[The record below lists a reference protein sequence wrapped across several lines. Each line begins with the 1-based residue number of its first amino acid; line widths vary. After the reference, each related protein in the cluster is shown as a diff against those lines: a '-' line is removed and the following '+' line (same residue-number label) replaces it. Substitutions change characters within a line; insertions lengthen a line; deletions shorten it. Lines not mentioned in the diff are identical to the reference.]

1 MFYNMKSRLFT
12 ALTALLLA
20 VTVGA
25 ARAQE
30 AGFGKCR
37 GVWAG
42 MKSEAVFT
50 DSVMM
55 YFHRDTVSGTGYGAL
70 RVPSHG
76 IDMLTTFA
84 KDTITFGKTPDY
96 IISMPTDG
104 MLCIGGDTLRKVE
117 SIDVTQP
124 YDMPQAATRLDIG
137 CCLQEWQLGT
147 VVNADGNSVQV
158 MVGTNRNSFMYAVGG
173 GMVYLRAA
181 AMLQCNEGS
190 LFIQNIRMMK
200 NPNTG
205 ERSNI
210 FFYDSHEFLTN
221 LPPIDISKFDPTRC
235 VFAGDGLIYWSLLS
249 HTPDEIKLNGCGETY
264 TFSRPRKDTPELI
277 EWLKYEPYK
286 AKTVNGI

>member
-1 MFYNMKSRLFT
+1 M
-12 ALTALLLA
+12 AALLLA
-20 VTVGA
+20 VAVGA

-30 AGFGKCR
+30 TGFGKYR

-42 MKSEAVFT
+42 IKSEAVFT

-55 YFHRDTVSGTGYGAL
+55 YFHRDTLSDTGYGAL
-70 RVPSHG
+70 RVPSRG

-84 KDTITFGKTPDY
+84 KDTITFSKTPDY
-96 IISMPTDG
+96 RIHATPDDT
-104 MLCIGGDTLRKVE
+104 LCIGNDTLKKVE
-117 SIDVTQP
+117 SIGITQP

-137 CCLQEWQLGT
+137 RCLQEWQLGT
-147 VVNADGNSVQV
+147 VVNTSGNSVQV
-158 MVGTNRNSFMYAVGG
+158 MVGTNRNSFIYNVGG

-221 LPPIDISKFDPTRC
+221 LPAIDISKFDPTRC
-235 VFAGDGLIYWSLLS
+235 VFAGDGFIYWSYLS

-264 TFSRPRKDTPELI
+264 TFSRPRKDTPGLI
-277 EWLKYEPYK
+277 EWLKYEPYR

>member
-1 MFYNMKSRLFT
+1 MRSRLFT
-12 ALTALLLA
+12 ALAALLLA
-20 VTVGA
+20 ATVGA

-30 AGFGKCR
+30 TDFGKYR

-55 YFHRDTVSGTGYGAL
+55 YFYNDTVSDTGYGAL
-70 RVPSHG
+70 RVPSRG

-84 KDTITFGKTPDY
+84 KDTILFGKTPDY
-96 IISMPTDG
+96 RIHATPDG
-104 MLCIGGDTLRKVE
+104 ALCIGNDTLKKVE
-117 SIDVTQP
+117 SIDITQP
-124 YDMPQAATRLDIG
+124 YDMPQAASRQDIG
-137 CCLQEWQLGT
+137 RCLQEWQLGT
-147 VVNADGNSVQV
+147 VIETSGKDVLV
-158 MVGTNRNSFMYAVGG
+158 MVGTNRNSFMYNIGG

-221 LPPIDISKFDPTRC
+221 LPAIDISKFDPTRC
-235 VFAGDGLIYWSLLS
+235 VFAGDMFIYWSYLS

-264 TFSRPRKDTPELI
+264 TFQRPRKDTPELI
-277 EWLKYEPYK
+277 EWIKYKPYK
-286 AKTVNGI
+286 ARTVNGI

>member
-1 MFYNMKSRLFT
+1 MRSKLFT
-12 ALTALLLA
+12 ALAALLLA
-20 VTVGA
+20 ATVGA

-30 AGFGKCR
+30 TDFGKYR

-55 YFHRDTVSGTGYGAL
+55 YFHRDTLSGTGYGAL
-70 RVPSHG
+70 RVPSRG

-84 KDTITFGKTPDY
+84 KDTILFGKTPDY
-96 IISMPTDG
+96 RIHATPDG
-104 MLCIGGDTLRKVE
+104 ALCIGGDTLKKVE
-117 SIDVTQP
+117 SIDITQP
-124 YDMPQAATRLDIG
+124 YDMPQAASRQDIG
-137 CCLQEWQLGT
+137 RCLQEWQLGT
-147 VVNADGNSVQV
+147 VIETSGKDVLV
-158 MVGTNRNSFMYAVGG
+158 MVGTNRNSFMYNIGG

-221 LPPIDISKFDPTRC
+221 LPAIDISKFDPTRC
-235 VFAGDGLIYWSLLS
+235 VFAGDMFIYWSYLS

-264 TFSRPRKDTPELI
+264 TFQRPRKDTPELI
-277 EWLKYEPYK
+277 EWIKYKPYK
-286 AKTVNGI
+286 ARTVNGI

>member
-1 MFYNMKSRLFT
+1 MRSRLFT
-12 ALTALLLA
+12 ALAALLLA
-20 VTVGA
+20 ATVGA

-30 AGFGKCR
+30 TDFGKYR

-42 MKSEAVFT
+42 MESEAVFT

-55 YFHRDTVSGTGYGAL
+55 YFHRDTLSGTGYGAL
-70 RVPSHG
+70 RVPSRG

-84 KDTITFGKTPDY
+84 KDTILFGKTPDY
-96 IISMPTDG
+96 RIHATPDG
-104 MLCIGGDTLRKVE
+104 ALCIGNDTLKKVE
-117 SIDVTQP
+117 SIDITQP
-124 YDMPQAATRLDIG
+124 YDMPQAASRQDIG
-137 CCLQEWQLGT
+137 RCLQEWQLGT
-147 VVNADGNSVQV
+147 VIETSGKDVLV
-158 MVGTNRNSFMYAVGG
+158 MVGTNRNSFMYNIGG

-221 LPPIDISKFDPTRC
+221 LPAIDISKFDPTRC
-235 VFAGDGLIYWSLLS
+235 VFAGDMFIYWSYLS

-264 TFSRPRKDTPELI
+264 TFQRPRKDTPELI
-277 EWLKYEPYK
+277 EWIKYKPYK
-286 AKTVNGI
+286 ARTVNGI

>member
-1 MFYNMKSRLFT
+1 MRSRLFT
-12 ALTALLLA
+12 ALAALLLA
-20 VTVGA
+20 ATVGA

-30 AGFGKCR
+30 TDFGKYR

-55 YFHRDTVSGTGYGAL
+55 YFHRDTLSDTGYGAL
-70 RVPSHG
+70 RVPSRG

-84 KDTITFGKTPDY
+84 KDTILFGKTPDY
-96 IISMPTDG
+96 RIHATPDG
-104 MLCIGGDTLRKVE
+104 ALCIGGDTLKKVE
-117 SIDVTQP
+117 SIDITQP
-124 YDMPQAATRLDIG
+124 YDMPQAASRQDIG
-137 CCLQEWQLGT
+137 RCLQEWQLGT
-147 VVNADGNSVQV
+147 VIETSGKDVLV
-158 MVGTNRNSFMYAVGG
+158 MVGTNRNSFMYNVGG

-221 LPPIDISKFDPTRC
+221 LPAIDISKFDPTRC
-235 VFAGDGLIYWSLLS
+235 VFAGDMFIYWSYLS

-264 TFSRPRKDTPELI
+264 TFSRPRKDEPGLI
-277 EWLKYEPYK
+277 EWIKYKPYK
-286 AKTVNGI
+286 ARTVNGI

>member
-1 MFYNMKSRLFT
+1 MRSRLFT
-12 ALTALLLA
+12 ALAALLLA
-20 VTVGA
+20 ATVGA

-30 AGFGKCR
+30 TDFGKYR

-55 YFHRDTVSGTGYGAL
+55 YFHRDTLSGTGYGAL
-70 RVPSHG
+70 RVPSRG

-84 KDTITFGKTPDY
+84 KDTILFGKTPDY
-96 IISMPTDG
+96 RIHATPDG
-104 MLCIGGDTLRKVE
+104 ALCIGGDTLKKVE
-117 SIDVTQP
+117 SIDITQP
-124 YDMPQAATRLDIG
+124 YDMPQATTKLDIG
-137 CCLQEWQLGT
+137 RCLQEWQLGT
-147 VVNADGNSVQV
+147 VVNTDGNSVQV
-158 MVGTNRNSFMYAVGG
+158 MVGTNRNSFMYNIGG

-221 LPPIDISKFDPTRC
+221 LPAIDISKFDPTRC
-235 VFAGDGLIYWSLLS
+235 VFAGDMFIYWSYLS

-264 TFSRPRKDTPELI
+264 TFQRPRKDTPELI

-286 AKTVNGI
+286 ARTVNGI

>member
-1 MFYNMKSRLFT
+1 MRSRLFT
-12 ALTALLLA
+12 ALAALLLA
-20 VTVGA
+20 ATVGA

-30 AGFGKCR
+30 TDFGKYR

-55 YFHRDTVSGTGYGAL
+55 YFHRDTLSGTGYGAL
-70 RVPSHG
+70 RVPSRG

-84 KDTITFGKTPDY
+84 KDTILFGKTPDY
-96 IISMPTDG
+96 RIHATPDG
-104 MLCIGGDTLRKVE
+104 ALCIGNDTLKKVE
-117 SIDVTQP
+117 SIDITQP
-124 YDMPQAATRLDIG
+124 YDMPQAATKLDIG
-137 CCLQEWQLGT
+137 RCLQEWQLGT
-147 VVNADGNSVQV
+147 VIEMSGKDVQV
-158 MVGTNRNSFMYAVGG
+158 MVGTNRNSFMYNVGG

-221 LPPIDISKFDPTRC
+221 LPAIDISKFDPTRC
-235 VFAGDGLIYWSLLS
+235 VFAGDMFIYWSYLS

-264 TFSRPRKDTPELI
+264 TFSRPRKDEPGLI
-277 EWLKYEPYK
+277 EWLKYEPYR

>member
-1 MFYNMKSRLFT
+1 MRSKLFT

-20 VTVGA
+20 ATVGA

-30 AGFGKCR
+30 TDFGKYR

-55 YFHRDTVSGTGYGAL
+55 YFHRDTLSGTGYGAL
-70 RVPSHG
+70 RVPSRG

-84 KDTITFGKTPDY
+84 KDTILFGKTPDY
-96 IISMPTDG
+96 RIHATPDG
-104 MLCIGGDTLRKVE
+104 ALCIGGDTLKKVE
-117 SIDVTQP
+117 SIDITQP
-124 YDMPQAATRLDIG
+124 YDMPQAASRQDIG
-137 CCLQEWQLGT
+137 RCLQEWQLGT
-147 VVNADGNSVQV
+147 VIETSGKDVLV
-158 MVGTNRNSFMYAVGG
+158 MVGTNRNSFMYNIGG

-221 LPPIDISKFDPTRC
+221 LPAIDISKFDPTRC
-235 VFAGDGLIYWSLLS
+235 VFAGDMFIYWSYLS

-264 TFSRPRKDTPELI
+264 TFQRPRKDTPELI
-277 EWLKYEPYK
+277 EWIKYKPYK
-286 AKTVNGI
+286 ARTVNGI

>member
-1 MFYNMKSRLFT
+1 MRSRLFT
-12 ALTALLLA
+12 ALAALLLA
-20 VTVGA
+20 ATVGA

-30 AGFGKCR
+30 TDFGKYR

-55 YFHRDTVSGTGYGAL
+55 YFHRDTLSGTGYGAL
-70 RVPSHG
+70 RVPSRG

-84 KDTITFGKTPDY
+84 KDTILFGKTPDY
-96 IISMPTDG
+96 RIHATPDG
-104 MLCIGGDTLRKVE
+104 ALCIGGDTLKKVE
-117 SIDVTQP
+117 SIDITQP
-124 YDMPQAATRLDIG
+124 YDMPQAASRQDIG
-137 CCLQEWQLGT
+137 RCLQEWQLGT
-147 VVNADGNSVQV
+147 VIETSGKDVMV
-158 MVGTNRNSFMYAVGG
+158 MVGTNRNSFMYNIGG

-221 LPPIDISKFDPTRC
+221 LPAIDISKFDPTRC
-235 VFAGDGLIYWSLLS
+235 VFAGDMFIYWSYLS

-264 TFSRPRKDTPELI
+264 TFSRPRKDEPGLI

-286 AKTVNGI
+286 ARTVNGI

>member
-1 MFYNMKSRLFT
+1 MRSRLFT
-12 ALTALLLA
+12 ALAALLLA
-20 VTVGA
+20 ATVGA

-30 AGFGKCR
+30 TDFGKYR

-55 YFHRDTVSGTGYGAL
+55 YFHRDTLSGTGYGAL
-70 RVPSHG
+70 RVPSRG

-84 KDTITFGKTPDY
+84 KDTILFGKTPDY
-96 IISMPTDG
+96 RIHATPDG
-104 MLCIGGDTLRKVE
+104 ALCIGNDTLKKVE
-117 SIDVTQP
+117 SIDITQP
-124 YDMPQAATRLDIG
+124 YDMPQAATKLDIG
-137 CCLQEWQLGT
+137 RCLQEWQLGT
-147 VVNADGNSVQV
+147 VIETSGKDVLV
-158 MVGTNRNSFMYAVGG
+158 MVGTNRNSFMYNIGG

-221 LPPIDISKFDPTRC
+221 LPAIDIPKFDPTRC
-235 VFAGDGLIYWSLLS
+235 VFAGDMFIYWSYLS

-264 TFSRPRKDTPELI
+264 TFQRPRKDTPELI

-286 AKTVNGI
+286 ARTVNGI

>member
-1 MFYNMKSRLFT
+1 M
-12 ALTALLLA
+12 AALLLA
-20 VTVGA
+20 ATVGA

-30 AGFGKCR
+30 TDFGKYR

-55 YFHRDTVSGTGYGAL
+55 YFHRDTLSGTGYGAL
-70 RVPSHG
+70 RVPSRG

-84 KDTITFGKTPDY
+84 KDTILFGKTPDY
-96 IISMPTDG
+96 RIHATPDG
-104 MLCIGGDTLRKVE
+104 ALCIGNDTLKKVE
-117 SIDVTQP
+117 SIDITQP
-124 YDMPQAATRLDIG
+124 YDMPQAASRQDIG
-137 CCLQEWQLGT
+137 RCLQEWQLGT
-147 VVNADGNSVQV
+147 VIETSGKDVLV
-158 MVGTNRNSFMYAVGG
+158 MVGTNRNSFMYNIGG

-221 LPPIDISKFDPTRC
+221 LPAIDISKFDPTRC
-235 VFAGDGLIYWSLLS
+235 VFAGDMFIYWSYLS

-264 TFSRPRKDTPELI
+264 TFQRPRKDTPELI
-277 EWLKYEPYK
+277 EWIKYKPYK
-286 AKTVNGI
+286 ARTVNGI

>member
-1 MFYNMKSRLFT
+1 MRSRLFT
-12 ALTALLLA
+12 ALAALLLA
-20 VTVGA
+20 ATVGA

-30 AGFGKCR
+30 TDFGKYR

-55 YFHRDTVSGTGYGAL
+55 YFYNDTLSGTGYGAL
-70 RVPSHG
+70 RVPSRG

-84 KDTITFGKTPDY
+84 KDTILFGKTPDY
-96 IISMPTDG
+96 RIHATPDG
-104 MLCIGGDTLRKVE
+104 ALCIGNDTLKKVE
-117 SIDVTQP
+117 SIDITQP
-124 YDMPQAATRLDIG
+124 YDMPQAATKLDIG
-137 CCLQEWQLGT
+137 RCLQEWQLGT
-147 VVNADGNSVQV
+147 VIETSGKDVLV
-158 MVGTNRNSFMYAVGG
+158 MVGTNRNSFMYNVGG

-221 LPPIDISKFDPTRC
+221 LPAIDISKFDPTRC
-235 VFAGDGLIYWSLLS
+235 VFAGDMFIYWSYLS

-264 TFSRPRKDTPELI
+264 TFQRPRKDEPGLI

-286 AKTVNGI
+286 ARTVNGI

>member
-1 MFYNMKSRLFT
+1 MRSRLFT
-12 ALTALLLA
+12 ALAALLLA
-20 VTVGA
+20 ATVGA

-30 AGFGKCR
+30 TDFGKYR

-55 YFHRDTVSGTGYGAL
+55 YFYNDTVSDTGYGAL
-70 RVPSHG
+70 RVPSRG

-84 KDTITFGKTPDY
+84 KDTILFGKTPDY
-96 IISMPTDG
+96 RIHATPDG
-104 MLCIGGDTLRKVE
+104 ALCIGNDTLKKVE
-117 SIDVTQP
+117 SIDITQP
-124 YDMPQAATRLDIG
+124 YDMPQAATKLDIG
-137 CCLQEWQLGT
+137 RCLQEWQLGT
-147 VVNADGNSVQV
+147 VIETSGKDVLV
-158 MVGTNRNSFMYAVGG
+158 MVGTNRNSFMYNVGG

-221 LPPIDISKFDPTRC
+221 LPAIDISKFDPTRC
-235 VFAGDGLIYWSLLS
+235 VFAGDMFIYWSYLS

-264 TFSRPRKDTPELI
+264 TFQRPRKDEPGLI

-286 AKTVNGI
+286 ARTVNGI

>member
-1 MFYNMKSRLFT
+1 MRSRLFT
-12 ALTALLLA
+12 TLAALLLA
-20 VTVGA
+20 ATVGA

-30 AGFGKCR
+30 TDFGKYR

-55 YFHRDTVSGTGYGAL
+55 YFHRDTLSGTGYGAL
-70 RVPSHG
+70 RVPSRG

-84 KDTITFGKTPDY
+84 KDTILFGKTPDY
-96 IISMPTDG
+96 RIHATPDG
-104 MLCIGGDTLRKVE
+104 ALCIGNDTLKKVE
-117 SIDVTQP
+117 SIDITQP
-124 YDMPQAATRLDIG
+124 YDMPQAATKLDIG
-137 CCLQEWQLGT
+137 RCLQEWQLGT
-147 VVNADGNSVQV
+147 VIETSGKDVLV
-158 MVGTNRNSFMYAVGG
+158 MVGTNRNSFMYNIGG

-221 LPPIDISKFDPTRC
+221 LPAIDISKFDPTRC
-235 VFAGDGLIYWSLLS
+235 VFAGDMFIYWSYLS

-264 TFSRPRKDTPELI
+264 TFQRPRKDTPELI

-286 AKTVNGI
+286 ARTVNGI

>member
-1 MFYNMKSRLFT
+1 MRSRLFT
-12 ALTALLLA
+12 ALAALLLA
-20 VTVGA
+20 ATVGA

-30 AGFGKCR
+30 TDFGKYR

-55 YFHRDTVSGTGYGAL
+55 YFHRDTLSGTGYGAL
-70 RVPSHG
+70 RVPSRG

-84 KDTITFGKTPDY
+84 KDTILFGKTPDY
-96 IISMPTDG
+96 RIHATPDG
-104 MLCIGGDTLRKVE
+104 ALCIGGDTLKKVE
-117 SIDVTQP
+117 SIDITQP
-124 YDMPQAATRLDIG
+124 YDMPQAASRQDIG
-137 CCLQEWQLGT
+137 RCLQEWQLGT
-147 VVNADGNSVQV
+147 VIETSGKDVLV
-158 MVGTNRNSFMYAVGG
+158 MVGTNRNSFMYNIGG

-221 LPPIDISKFDPTRC
+221 LPAIDISKFDPTRC
-235 VFAGDGLIYWSLLS
+235 VFAGDMFIYWSYLS

-264 TFSRPRKDTPELI
+264 TFSRPRKDEPGLI

-286 AKTVNGI
+286 ARTVNGI

>member
-1 MFYNMKSRLFT
+1 MKSKLFT
-12 ALTALLLA
+12 ALAALLLA
-20 VTVGA
+20 ATVGA

-30 AGFGKCR
+30 TDFGKYR

-55 YFHRDTVSGTGYGAL
+55 YFHRDTLSGTGYGAL
-70 RVPSHG
+70 RVPSRG

-84 KDTITFGKTPDY
+84 KDTILFGKTPDY
-96 IISMPTDG
+96 RIHATPDG
-104 MLCIGGDTLRKVE
+104 ALCIGNDTLKKVE
-117 SIDVTQP
+117 SIDITQP
-124 YDMPQAATRLDIG
+124 YDMPQAATKLDIG
-137 CCLQEWQLGT
+137 RCLQEWQLGT
-147 VVNADGNSVQV
+147 VIETSGKDVLV
-158 MVGTNRNSFMYAVGG
+158 MVGTNRNSFMYNIGG

-221 LPPIDISKFDPTRC
+221 LPAIDISKFDPTRC
-235 VFAGDGLIYWSLLS
+235 VFAGDMFIYWSYLS

-264 TFSRPRKDTPELI
+264 TFQRPRKDTPELI
-277 EWLKYEPYK
+277 EWIKYKPYK
-286 AKTVNGI
+286 ARTVNGI

>member
-1 MFYNMKSRLFT
+1 MKSKLFT
-12 ALTALLLA
+12 ALAALMLSA
-20 VTVGA
+20 TIGT

-30 AGFGKCR
+30 TDFGKYR

-55 YFHRDTVSGTGYGAL
+55 YFHRDTLSGTGYGAL
-70 RVPSHG
+70 RVPSRG

-84 KDTITFGKTPDY
+84 KDTILFGKTPDY
-96 IISMPTDG
+96 RIHATPDG
-104 MLCIGGDTLRKVE
+104 ALCIGNDTLKKVE
-117 SIDVTQP
+117 SIDITQP
-124 YDMPQAATRLDIG
+124 YDMPQAATKLDIG
-137 CCLQEWQLGT
+137 RCLQEWQLGT
-147 VVNADGNSVQV
+147 VIETSGKDVLV
-158 MVGTNRNSFMYAVGG
+158 MVGTNRNSFMYNVGG

-221 LPPIDISKFDPTRC
+221 LPAIDISKFDPTRC
-235 VFAGDGLIYWSLLS
+235 VFAGDMFIYWSYLS

-264 TFSRPRKDTPELI
+264 TFSRPRKDEPGLI

-286 AKTVNGI
+286 ARTVNGI

>member
-1 MFYNMKSRLFT
+1 M
-12 ALTALLLA
+12 AALLLA
-20 VTVGA
+20 ATVGA

-30 AGFGKCR
+30 TDFGKYR

-55 YFHRDTVSGTGYGAL
+55 YFHRDTLSGTGYGAL
-70 RVPSHG
+70 RVPSRG

-84 KDTITFGKTPDY
+84 KDTILFGKTPDY
-96 IISMPTDG
+96 RIHATPDG
-104 MLCIGGDTLRKVE
+104 ALCIGNDTLKKVE
-117 SIDVTQP
+117 SIDITQP
-124 YDMPQAATRLDIG
+124 YDMPQAATKLDIG
-137 CCLQEWQLGT
+137 RCLQEWQLGT
-147 VVNADGNSVQV
+147 VIETSGKDVLV
-158 MVGTNRNSFMYAVGG
+158 MVGTNRNSFMYNVGG

-221 LPPIDISKFDPTRC
+221 LPAIDISKFDPTRC
-235 VFAGDGLIYWSLLS
+235 VFAGDMFIYWSYLS

-264 TFSRPRKDTPELI
+264 TFQRPRKDTPELI
-277 EWLKYEPYK
+277 EWIKYKPYK
-286 AKTVNGI
+286 ARTVNGI

>member
-1 MFYNMKSRLFT
+1 MRSRLFT
-12 ALTALLLA
+12 ALAALLLA
-20 VTVGA
+20 ATVGA

-30 AGFGKCR
+30 TDFGKYR

-55 YFHRDTVSGTGYGAL
+55 YFHRDTLSDTGYGAL
-70 RVPSHG
+70 RVPSRG

-84 KDTITFGKTPDY
+84 KDTILFGKTPDY
-96 IISMPTDG
+96 RIHATPDG
-104 MLCIGGDTLRKVE
+104 ALCIGGDTLKKVE
-117 SIDVTQP
+117 SIDITQP
-124 YDMPQAATRLDIG
+124 YDMPQAATKLDIG
-137 CCLQEWQLGT
+137 RCLQEWQLGT
-147 VVNADGNSVQV
+147 VIETSGKDVLV
-158 MVGTNRNSFMYAVGG
+158 MVGTNRNSFMYNIGG

-221 LPPIDISKFDPTRC
+221 LPAIDISKFDPTRC
-235 VFAGDGLIYWSLLS
+235 VFAGDMFIYWSYLS

-264 TFSRPRKDTPELI
+264 TFQRPRKDEPGLI

-286 AKTVNGI
+286 ARTVNGI

>member
-1 MFYNMKSRLFT
+1 MRSRLFT

-20 VTVGA
+20 ATVGA

-30 AGFGKCR
+30 TDFGKYR

-55 YFHRDTVSGTGYGAL
+55 YFHRDTLSGTGYGAL
-70 RVPSHG
+70 RVPSRG

-84 KDTITFGKTPDY
+84 KDTILFGKTPDY
-96 IISMPTDG
+96 RIHATPDG
-104 MLCIGGDTLRKVE
+104 ALCIGNDTLKKVE
-117 SIDVTQP
+117 SIDITQP
-124 YDMPQAATRLDIG
+124 YDMPQAATKLDIG
-137 CCLQEWQLGT
+137 RCLQEWQLGT
-147 VVNADGNSVQV
+147 VIETSGKDVLV
-158 MVGTNRNSFMYAVGG
+158 MVGTNRNSFMYNIGG

-221 LPPIDISKFDPTRC
+221 LPAIDISKFDPTRC
-235 VFAGDGLIYWSLLS
+235 VFAGDMFIYWSYLS

-264 TFSRPRKDTPELI
+264 TFQRPRKDTPELI
-277 EWLKYEPYK
+277 EWIKYKPYK
-286 AKTVNGI
+286 ARTVNGI

>member
-1 MFYNMKSRLFT
+1 MRSKLFT

-20 VTVGA
+20 ATVGA

-30 AGFGKCR
+30 TDFGKYR

-55 YFHRDTVSGTGYGAL
+55 YFHRDTLSDTGYGAL
-70 RVPSHG
+70 RVPSRG

-84 KDTITFGKTPDY
+84 KDTILFGKTPDY
-96 IISMPTDG
+96 RIHATPDG
-104 MLCIGGDTLRKVE
+104 ALCIGNDTLKKVE
-117 SIDVTQP
+117 SIDITQP
-124 YDMPQAATRLDIG
+124 YDMPQAATKLDIG
-137 CCLQEWQLGT
+137 RCLQEWQLGT
-147 VVNADGNSVQV
+147 VIETSGKDVLV
-158 MVGTNRNSFMYAVGG
+158 MVGTNRNSFMYNVGG

-221 LPPIDISKFDPTRC
+221 LPAIDISKFDPTRC
-235 VFAGDGLIYWSLLS
+235 VFAGDMFIYWSYLS

-264 TFSRPRKDTPELI
+264 TFQRPRKDTPELI
-277 EWLKYEPYK
+277 EWIKYKPYK
-286 AKTVNGI
+286 ARTVNGI

>member
-1 MFYNMKSRLFT
+1 MRSRLFT
-12 ALTALLLA
+12 ALAALLLA
-20 VTVGA
+20 ATVGA

-30 AGFGKCR
+30 TDFGKYR

-42 MKSEAVFT
+42 MKSESVFT

-55 YFHRDTVSGTGYGAL
+55 YFHRDTLSGTGYGAL
-70 RVPSHG
+70 RVLSRG

-84 KDTITFGKTPDY
+84 KDTILFGKTPDY
-96 IISMPTDG
+96 RIHATPDG
-104 MLCIGGDTLRKVE
+104 ALCIGNDTLKKVE
-117 SIDVTQP
+117 SIDITQP
-124 YDMPQAATRLDIG
+124 YDMPQAATKLDIG
-137 CCLQEWQLGT
+137 RCLQEWQLGT
-147 VVNADGNSVQV
+147 VIETSGKDVLV
-158 MVGTNRNSFMYAVGG
+158 MVGTNRNSFMYNVGG

-221 LPPIDISKFDPTRC
+221 LPAIDTSKFDPTRC
-235 VFAGDGLIYWSLLS
+235 VFAGDMFIYWSYLS
-249 HTPDEIKLNGCGETY
+249 HTPDEIKPNGCGETY
-264 TFSRPRKDTPELI
+264 TFSRPRKDEPGLI

-286 AKTVNGI
+286 ARTVNGI

>member
-1 MFYNMKSRLFT
+1 MRSKLFT

-20 VTVGA
+20 ATVGA

-30 AGFGKCR
+30 TDFGKYR

-55 YFHRDTVSGTGYGAL
+55 YFHRDTLSGTGYGAL
-70 RVPSHG
+70 RVPSRG

-84 KDTITFGKTPDY
+84 KDTILFGKTPDY
-96 IISMPTDG
+96 RIHATPDG
-104 MLCIGGDTLRKVE
+104 ALCIGNDTLKKVE
-117 SIDVTQP
+117 SIDITQP
-124 YDMPQAATRLDIG
+124 YDMPQAASRQDIG
-137 CCLQEWQLGT
+137 RCLQEWQLGT
-147 VVNADGNSVQV
+147 VIETSGKDVLV
-158 MVGTNRNSFMYAVGG
+158 MVGTNRNSFMYNIGG

-221 LPPIDISKFDPTRC
+221 LPAIDISKFDPTRC
-235 VFAGDGLIYWSLLS
+235 VFAGDMFIYWSYLS

-264 TFSRPRKDTPELI
+264 TFQRPRKDTPELI
-277 EWLKYEPYK
+277 EWIKYKPYK
-286 AKTVNGI
+286 ARTVNGI

>member
-1 MFYNMKSRLFT
+1 MKRAFFT
-12 ALTALLLA
+12 ALTVLLLA
-20 VTVGA
+20 VTTGA

-84 KDTITFGKTPDY
+84 KDTITFGKTPGY
-96 IISMPTDG
+96 IINRPSDG

-235 VFAGDGLIYWSLLS
+235 VFAGDMFIYWSLLS

>member
-1 MFYNMKSRLFT
+1 MRSKLFT

-20 VTVGA
+20 ATVGA

-30 AGFGKCR
+30 TDFGKYR

-55 YFHRDTVSGTGYGAL
+55 YFHRDTLSGTGYGAL
-70 RVPSHG
+70 RVPSRG

-84 KDTITFGKTPDY
+84 KDTILFGKTPDY
-96 IISMPTDG
+96 RIHATPDG
-104 MLCIGGDTLRKVE
+104 ALCIGNDTLKKVE
-117 SIDVTQP
+117 SIDITQP
-124 YDMPQAATRLDIG
+124 YDMPQAATKLDIG
-137 CCLQEWQLGT
+137 RCLQEWQLGT
-147 VVNADGNSVQV
+147 VIETSGKDVLV
-158 MVGTNRNSFMYAVGG
+158 MVGTNRNSFMYNVGG

-221 LPPIDISKFDPTRC
+221 LPAIDISKFDPTRC
-235 VFAGDGLIYWSLLS
+235 VFAGDMFIYWSYLS

-264 TFSRPRKDTPELI
+264 TFQRPRKDTPELI
-277 EWLKYEPYK
+277 EWIKYKPYK
-286 AKTVNGI
+286 ARTVNGI

>member
-1 MFYNMKSRLFT
+1 MRSRLFT
-12 ALTALLLA
+12 ALAALLLA
-20 VTVGA
+20 ATVGA

-30 AGFGKCR
+30 TDFGKYR

-55 YFHRDTVSGTGYGAL
+55 YFHRDTLSGTGYGAL
-70 RVPSHG
+70 RVPSRG

-84 KDTITFGKTPDY
+84 KDTILFGKTPDY
-96 IISMPTDG
+96 RIHATPDG
-104 MLCIGGDTLRKVE
+104 ALCIGGDTLKKVE
-117 SIDVTQP
+117 SIDITQP
-124 YDMPQAATRLDIG
+124 YDMPQAASRQDIG
-137 CCLQEWQLGT
+137 RCLQEWQLGT
-147 VVNADGNSVQV
+147 VIETSGKDVLV
-158 MVGTNRNSFMYAVGG
+158 MVGTNRNSFMYNIGG

-221 LPPIDISKFDPTRC
+221 LPAIDISKFDPTRC
-235 VFAGDGLIYWSLLS
+235 VFAGDMFIYWSYLS

-277 EWLKYEPYK
+277 EWIKYKPYK
-286 AKTVNGI
+286 ARTVNGI

>member
-1 MFYNMKSRLFT
+1 MRSRLFT
-12 ALTALLLA
+12 ALAALLLA
-20 VTVGA
+20 ATVGA

-30 AGFGKCR
+30 TDFGKYR

-55 YFHRDTVSGTGYGAL
+55 YFHRDTLSGTGYGAL
-70 RVPSHG
+70 RVPSRG

-84 KDTITFGKTPDY
+84 KDTILFGKTPDY
-96 IISMPTDG
+96 RIHATPDG
-104 MLCIGGDTLRKVE
+104 ALCIGNDTLKKVE
-117 SIDVTQP
+117 SIDITQP
-124 YDMPQAATRLDIG
+124 YDMPQATTKLDIG
-137 CCLQEWQLGT
+137 RCLQEWQLGT
-147 VVNADGNSVQV
+147 VVNTDGNSVQV
-158 MVGTNRNSFMYAVGG
+158 MVGTNRNSFMYNIGG

-221 LPPIDISKFDPTRC
+221 LPAIDISKFDPTRC
-235 VFAGDGLIYWSLLS
+235 VFAGDMFIYWSLLS

-264 TFSRPRKDTPELI
+264 TFSRPRKDTLELI
-277 EWLKYEPYK
+277 EWLKYEPYE
-286 AKTVNGI
+286 ARTVNGI

>member
-1 MFYNMKSRLFT
+1 MRSRLFT
-12 ALTALLLA
+12 ALAALLLA
-20 VTVGA
+20 ATVGA

-30 AGFGKCR
+30 TDFGKYR

-55 YFHRDTVSGTGYGAL
+55 YFHRDTLSGTGYGAL
-70 RVPSHG
+70 RVPSRG

-84 KDTITFGKTPDY
+84 KDTILFGKTPDY
-96 IISMPTDG
+96 RIHATPDG
-104 MLCIGGDTLRKVE
+104 ALCIGNDTLKKVE
-117 SIDVTQP
+117 SIDITQP
-124 YDMPQAATRLDIG
+124 YDMPQAASRQDIG
-137 CCLQEWQLGT
+137 RCLQEWQLGT
-147 VVNADGNSVQV
+147 VIETSGKDVLV
-158 MVGTNRNSFMYAVGG
+158 MVGTNRNSFMYNIGG

-221 LPPIDISKFDPTRC
+221 LPAIDISKFDPTRC
-235 VFAGDGLIYWSLLS
+235 VFAGDMFIYWSYLS

-264 TFSRPRKDTPELI
+264 TFQRPRKDTPELI
-277 EWLKYEPYK
+277 EWIKYKPYK
-286 AKTVNGI
+286 ARTVNGI

>member
-1 MFYNMKSRLFT
+1 MRSKLFT

-20 VTVGA
+20 ATVGA

-30 AGFGKCR
+30 TDFGKYR

-55 YFHRDTVSGTGYGAL
+55 YFHRDTLSDTGYGAL
-70 RVPSHG
+70 RVPSRG

-84 KDTITFGKTPDY
+84 KDTILFGKTPDY
-96 IISMPTDG
+96 RIHATPDG
-104 MLCIGGDTLRKVE
+104 ALCIGDDTLKKVE
-117 SIDVTQP
+117 SIDITQP
-124 YDMPQAATRLDIG
+124 YDMPQAATKLDIG
-137 CCLQEWQLGT
+137 RCLQEWQLGT
-147 VVNADGNSVQV
+147 VVNTDGNSVQV
-158 MVGTNRNSFMYAVGG
+158 MVGTNRNSFMYNVGG

-221 LPPIDISKFDPTRC
+221 LPAIDISKFDPTRC
-235 VFAGDGLIYWSLLS
+235 VFAGDMFIYWSYLS

-264 TFSRPRKDTPELI
+264 TFQRPRKDTPELI
-277 EWLKYEPYK
+277 EWIKYKPYK
-286 AKTVNGI
+286 ARTVNGI

>member
-1 MFYNMKSRLFT
+1 MRSRLFT
-12 ALTALLLA
+12 ALAALLLA
-20 VTVGA
+20 ATVGA

-30 AGFGKCR
+30 TDFGKYR

-55 YFHRDTVSGTGYGAL
+55 YFHRDTLSGTGYGAL
-70 RVPSHG
+70 RVPSRG

-84 KDTITFGKTPDY
+84 KDTILFGKTPDY
-96 IISMPTDG
+96 RIHATPDG
-104 MLCIGGDTLRKVE
+104 ALCIGGDTLKKVE
-117 SIDVTQP
+117 SIDITQP
-124 YDMPQAATRLDIG
+124 YDMPQAASRQDIG
-137 CCLQEWQLGT
+137 RCLQEWQLGT
-147 VVNADGNSVQV
+147 VIETSGKDVLV
-158 MVGTNRNSFMYAVGG
+158 MVGTNRNSFMYNIGG

-221 LPPIDISKFDPTRC
+221 LPAIHISKFDPTRC
-235 VFAGDGLIYWSLLS
+235 VFAGDMFIYWSYLS

-264 TFSRPRKDTPELI
+264 TFQRPRKDEPGLI

-286 AKTVNGI
+286 ARTVNGI

>member
-1 MFYNMKSRLFT
+1 MRSRLFT
-12 ALTALLLA
+12 ALAALLLA
-20 VTVGA
+20 ATVGA

-30 AGFGKCR
+30 TDFGKYR

-55 YFHRDTVSGTGYGAL
+55 YFHRDTLSDTGYGAL
-70 RVPSHG
+70 RVPSRG

-84 KDTITFGKTPDY
+84 KDTILFGKTPDY
-96 IISMPTDG
+96 RIHATPDG
-104 MLCIGGDTLRKVE
+104 ALCIGGDTLKKVE
-117 SIDVTQP
+117 SIDITQP
-124 YDMPQAATRLDIG
+124 YDMPQAASRQDIG
-137 CCLQEWQLGT
+137 RCLQEWQLGT
-147 VVNADGNSVQV
+147 VIETSGKDVLV
-158 MVGTNRNSFMYAVGG
+158 MVGTNRNSFMYNIGG

-221 LPPIDISKFDPTRC
+221 LPAIDISKFDPTRC
-235 VFAGDGLIYWSLLS
+235 VFAGDMFIYWSYLS

-264 TFSRPRKDTPELI
+264 TFQRPRKDEPGLI

-286 AKTVNGI
+286 ARTVNGI

>member
-1 MFYNMKSRLFT
+1 M
-12 ALTALLLA
+12 AALLLA
-20 VTVGA
+20 ATVGA

-30 AGFGKCR
+30 TDFGKYR

-55 YFHRDTVSGTGYGAL
+55 YFHRDTLSGTGYGAL
-70 RVPSHG
+70 RVPSRG

-84 KDTITFGKTPDY
+84 KDTILFGKTPDY
-96 IISMPTDG
+96 RIHATPDG
-104 MLCIGGDTLRKVE
+104 ALCIGGDTLKKVE
-117 SIDVTQP
+117 SIDITQP
-124 YDMPQAATRLDIG
+124 YDMPQAASRQDIG
-137 CCLQEWQLGT
+137 RCLQEWQLGT
-147 VVNADGNSVQV
+147 VIETSGKDVLV
-158 MVGTNRNSFMYAVGG
+158 MVGTNRNSFMYNIGG

-221 LPPIDISKFDPTRC
+221 LPAIDISKFDPTRC
-235 VFAGDGLIYWSLLS
+235 VFAGDMFIYWSYLS

-264 TFSRPRKDTPELI
+264 TFQRPRKDTPELI
-277 EWLKYEPYK
+277 EWIKYKPYK
-286 AKTVNGI
+286 ARTVNGI

>member
-1 MFYNMKSRLFT
+1 MRSKLFT

-20 VTVGA
+20 ATVGA

-30 AGFGKCR
+30 TDFGKYR

-55 YFHRDTVSGTGYGAL
+55 YFHRDTLSDTGYGAL
-70 RVPSHG
+70 RVPSRG

-84 KDTITFGKTPDY
+84 KDTILFGKTPDY
-96 IISMPTDG
+96 RIHATPDG
-104 MLCIGGDTLRKVE
+104 ALCIGGDTLKKVE
-117 SIDVTQP
+117 SIDITQP
-124 YDMPQAATRLDIG
+124 YDMPQAASRQDIG
-137 CCLQEWQLGT
+137 RCLQEWQLGT
-147 VVNADGNSVQV
+147 VIETSGKDVLV
-158 MVGTNRNSFMYAVGG
+158 MVGTNRNSFMYNIGG

-221 LPPIDISKFDPTRC
+221 LPAIDISKFDPTRC
-235 VFAGDGLIYWSLLS
+235 VFAGDMFIYWSYLS

-264 TFSRPRKDTPELI
+264 TFQRPRKDTPELI
-277 EWLKYEPYK
+277 EWIKYKPYK
-286 AKTVNGI
+286 ARTVNGI

>member
-1 MFYNMKSRLFT
+1 MKSKLFT
-12 ALTALLLA
+12 ALAALMLSA
-20 VTVGA
+20 TIGT

-30 AGFGKCR
+30 AGFGKYR

-50 DSVMM
+50 NSVMM
-55 YFHRDTVSGTGYGAL
+55 YFHRDTLSGTGYGAL
-70 RVPSHG
+70 RVPSRG
-76 IDMLTTFA
+76 IDMLTRFA
-84 KDTITFGKTPDY
+84 KDTILFGKTPDY
-96 IISMPTDG
+96 RIHTTPDG
-104 MLCIGGDTLRKVE
+104 ALCIGGDTLKKVE
-117 SIDVTQP
+117 SIEVVQP
-124 YDMPQAATRLDIG
+124 YDMPQAATKLDIG
-137 CCLQEWQLGT
+137 RCLQEWQLGT
-147 VVNADGNSVQV
+147 VVEMSGKDVLV
-158 MVGTNRNSFMYAVGG
+158 MVGTNRNSFMYNVGG

-221 LPPIDISKFDPTRC
+221 LPAIDISKFDPTRC
-235 VFAGDGLIYWSLLS
+235 VFAGDMFIYWSLLS

-264 TFSRPRKDTPELI
+264 TFSRPRKDEPGLI
-277 EWLKYEPYK
+277 EWLKYEPYR

>member
-1 MFYNMKSRLFT
+1 MRSRLFT
-12 ALTALLLA
+12 ALAALLLA
-20 VTVGA
+20 ATVGA

-30 AGFGKCR
+30 TDFGKYR

-55 YFHRDTVSGTGYGAL
+55 YFHRDTLSGTGYGAL
-70 RVPSHG
+70 RVPSRG

-84 KDTITFGKTPDY
+84 KDTILFGKTPDY
-96 IISMPTDG
+96 RIHATPDG
-104 MLCIGGDTLRKVE
+104 ALCIGNDTLKKVE
-117 SIDVTQP
+117 GIDITQP

-137 CCLQEWQLGT
+137 RCLQEWQLGT
-147 VVNADGNSVQV
+147 VVNTSGNSVQV
-158 MVGTNRNSFMYAVGG
+158 MVGTNRNSFMYNVGG

-181 AMLQCNEGS
+181 TMLQCNEGS

-221 LPPIDISKFDPTRC
+221 LPAIDISKFDPTRC
-235 VFAGDGLIYWSLLS
+235 VFAGDMFIYWSLLS
-249 HTPDEIKLNGCGETY
+249 YTPDEIKLNGCGETY
-264 TFSRPRKDTPELI
+264 TFTRPRKNAPKLI
-277 EWLKYEPYK
+277 EWLKYEPYR

>member
-1 MFYNMKSRLFT
+1 MRSRLFT
-12 ALTALLLA
+12 ALAALLLA
-20 VTVGA
+20 ATVGA

-30 AGFGKCR
+30 TDFGKYR

-55 YFHRDTVSGTGYGAL
+55 YFHRDTLSGTGYGAL
-70 RVPSHG
+70 RVPSRG

-84 KDTITFGKTPDY
+84 KDTILFGKTPDY
-96 IISMPTDG
+96 RIHATPDG
-104 MLCIGGDTLRKVE
+104 ALCIGGDTLKKVE
-117 SIDVTQP
+117 SIDITQP
-124 YDMPQAATRLDIG
+124 YDMPQAASRQDIG
-137 CCLQEWQLGT
+137 RCLQEWQLGT
-147 VVNADGNSVQV
+147 VIETSGKDVLV
-158 MVGTNRNSFMYAVGG
+158 MVGTNRNSFMYNVGG

-221 LPPIDISKFDPTRC
+221 LPAIDISKFDPTRC
-235 VFAGDGLIYWSLLS
+235 VFAGDMFIYWSYLS

-264 TFSRPRKDTPELI
+264 TFQRPRKDTPELI
-277 EWLKYEPYK
+277 EWIKYKPYK
-286 AKTVNGI
+286 ARTVNGI